1 MKRRKILNSIAIA
14 LIIISIPFS
23 LKLVNQKTNFFN
35 RASDLPANLVID
47 ANNVIETD
55 KTEVWRNLAQG
66 GEDRTRQLLPIQNE
80 VKALRPK
87 YIRIDHV
94 FDFYNSEELDLII
107 GDITKAGAK
116 PFVALS
122 YMPPSLSSTGNTTD
136 LPKDWAEWENLVQ
149 KTVERISGRNGLNIS
164 DVYYEVWNEP
174 DLFGGFKTYGDK
186 NYLDLYYHTA
196 IGVQRAMNVNNYK
209 IGGPAVTGFYENW
222 LNRLLV
228 YTQENNLRLDFLS
241 WHRYSK
247 VLSDYEDDFN
257 NSDHFQG
264 YETVISEM
272 GPNSENDTVYDNNFS
287 ALHLIATTALLEG
300 KVDKIFNFEIKDGI
314 GPEKYWGRWGMITNE
329 KWGTPEIKPR
339 YRAVQFLNNLIGGK
353 TIKVDG
359 SGSFV
364 KSIAKSNPPKGEA
377 GVGKIQ
383 VLIVN
388 YDHKGTHA
396 EAVPLKITNLPSN
409 NLKLKRINFN
419 GANSESVLN
428 LESNTYE
435 TTLFFEPNSAS
446 ILELTAL

>member
-1 MKRRKILNSIAIA
+1 MKFKKTLNFIAIT
-14 LIIISIPFS
+14 LIIVSIPFS
-23 LKLVNQKTNFFN
+23 LKLVNQKTHFFN
-35 RASDLPANLVID
+35 RASDLPANLLID
-47 ANNVIETD
+47 ANNLIETN

-66 GEDRTRQLLPIQNE
+66 GEDRTRQLLPVQNE
-80 VKALRPK
+80 VKALRPR
-87 YIRIDHV
+87 YIRIDHI
-94 FDFYNSEELDLII
+94 FDYYTEAELDLII
-107 GDITKAGAK
+107 KDITAVGAK
-116 PFVALS
+116 PFISLS
-122 YMPPSLSSTGNTTD
+122 YMPPSLSSTGDTTD
-136 LPKDWAEWENLVQ
+136 LPKNWSEWENLVQ
-149 KTVERISGRNGLNIS
+149 KTVERISGRNGLNINN
-164 DVYYEVWNEP
+164 VYYEVWNEP

-186 NYLDLYYHTA
+186 NYLELYSHTVR
-196 IGVQRAMNVNNYK
+196 GVQRAKGVNSFK

-222 LNRLLV
+222 LNGLLIFS
-228 YTQENNLRLDFLS
+228 QENNLRLDFLS

-247 VLSDYEDDFN
+247 VLSDYDDDFN
-257 NSDHFQG
+257 ASDHFQG
-264 YETVISEM
+264 YETIISEM

-300 KVDKIFNFEIKDGI
+300 KVDKIFNFEIKDGQ
-314 GPEKYWGRWGMITNE
+314 GPQKYWGRWGMLTNE

-353 TIKVDG
+353 TINVEG
-359 SGSFV
+359 NGSFV
-364 KSIAKSNPPKGEA
+364 KSIAKNNE
-377 GVGKIQ
+377 GKIQ

-419 GANSESVLN
+419 GASSESELN

-435 TTLFFEPNSAS
+435 TTLFFEPNTAS